1 MAKGKAKKIDIPSD
15 MQDMV
20 LEQREALVENVVESD
35 DELLER
41 YLEGEPLSDDE
52 IKVALKKGILSRSFA
67 PVLCGSA
74 TKNIGVDLLQDFT
87 YIEHSGCIVDLVV
100 EIELLHRCP

>member
-1 MAKGKAKKIDIPSD
+1 

-20 LEQREALVENVVESD
+20 EEEREALVENVVESD

-41 YLEGEPLSDDE
+41 YLEGESLSDDE
-52 IKVALKKGILSRSFA
+52 IKSALKKGTLSRTFV

-74 TKNIGVDLLQDFT
+74 TKNIGIDLFQDF
-87 YIEHSGCIVDLVV
+87 IVK
-100 EIELLHRCP
+100 LHAFTP